1 MILGNYFI
9 KLVFEKEEGALARSL
24 CKGYPLPTPLGKGG
38 PYEKSEILVWAFF
51 VYFSIEFVFAYVI
64 GFTLNNS

>member
-24 CKGYPLPTPLGKGG
+24 CKGYRYNHWRLHGKAQCMLDL
-38 PYEKSEILVWAFF
+38 S
-51 VYFSIEFVFAYVI
+51 
-64 GFTLNNS
+64 

>member
-24 CKGYPLPTPLGKGG
+24 CKGYRLLTHWCKGG
-38 PYEKSEILVWAFF
+38 PFAIILPLGRSELV
-51 VYFSIEFVFAYVI
+51 
-64 GFTLNNS
+64 LPLQPNL